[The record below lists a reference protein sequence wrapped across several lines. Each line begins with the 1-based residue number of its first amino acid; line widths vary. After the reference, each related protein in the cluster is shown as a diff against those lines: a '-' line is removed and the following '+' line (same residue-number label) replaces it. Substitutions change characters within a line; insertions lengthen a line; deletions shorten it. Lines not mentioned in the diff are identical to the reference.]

1 MSRSTFTPK
10 ALALFAC
17 AIPLLASIGCSPEA
31 PTAPSLE
38 PLNVVASPNFI
49 RILSTSKGAE
59 DIQLAA
65 GVSKMISAEQGGVV
79 SDGRVTLEF
88 PPFALSEDTE
98 ITIESLDDGTL
109 GVELGPHGIKFDRPV
124 VMIMD
129 LRDTT
134 AEGKGKS
141 AQTIWWNEDE
151 SWWEKMPKSESDDNE
166 IKTELEHFSKYASEL
181 GG

>member
-59 DIQLAA
+59 DIQLVA

-79 SDGRVTLEF
+79 SNGRVTLEF
-88 PPFALSEDTE
+88 PPYALGEDTE
-98 ITIESLDDGTL
+98 ITIEWLDDGTL

-129 LRDTT
+129 LRETT
-134 AEGKGKS
+134 AEGKGQS
-141 AQTIWWNEDE
+141 ARTIWWNENE
-151 SWWEKMPKSESDDNE
+151 NWWEKIPKSESNENE
-166 IKTELEHFSKYASEL
+166 IRTELEHFSKYSSEL